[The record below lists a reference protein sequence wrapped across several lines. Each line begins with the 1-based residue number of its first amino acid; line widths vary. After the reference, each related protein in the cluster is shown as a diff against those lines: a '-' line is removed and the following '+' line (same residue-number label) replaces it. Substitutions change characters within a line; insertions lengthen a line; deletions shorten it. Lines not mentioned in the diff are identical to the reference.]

1 MRVLHVTSPM
11 MVGKDVERAQFRL
24 THNQYGNFHPGEID
38 GQFGPQ
44 SGAACERAKYWLGYD
59 KSNIKPIYG
68 ELLDSFLS
76 GAKTLPATYAA
87 RRKYRLWKA
96 SQVPQREE
104 AFKIAVGELGTKE
117 SPAGSNIVKYSK
129 WYGLT
134 GPWCAMFVSWCY
146 HKAGSKHVDP
156 NAGRWA
162 YTPYMVNDARAGRNG
177 LTALTASEVK
187 RGDIVLFDWDGGV
200 ADHVGLFDKWADS
213 TKVAFWTVEGNTAVG
228 NDSNGGEVMRRT
240 RYVSQVEQFARLA
253 D

>member
-1 MRVLHVTSPM
+1 M
-11 MVGKDVERAQFRL
+11 MVGKDVELAQYRL
-24 THNQYGNFHPGEID
+24 AHNPFGNFHPGVVD

-44 SGAACERAKYWLGYD
+44 SGAASERAKYWLGYD

-68 ELLDSFLS
+68 DLLNSFLS

-96 SQVPQREE
+96 SQKPQREE
-104 AFKIAVGELGTKE
+104 AFDIAVTQLGTKE
-117 SPAGSNIVKYSK
+117 SPADSNIVKYSK

-146 HKAGSKHVDP
+146 DKAGSKWVSP
-156 NAGRWA
+156 AAARWA

-177 LTALTASEVK
+177 LIALTASEVK

-200 ADHVGLFDKWADS
+200 ADHVGLFDKWADAA
-213 TKVAFWTVEGNTAVG
+213 KVTFYTVEGNTSLTS
-228 NDSNGGEVMRRT
+228 NSNGGEVMRRT